1 MNNKLPE
8 NLRQLR
14 SRQGITQKELARFLH
29 RSPGSVSNYENGV
42 NAPDYDTLLSLADFY
57 SVSLDYLVGRPE
69 KQCRDALLNR
79 PIYGK
84 YTLGRFLRLLEVLP
98 EKRLAL
104 LTGFLRVLEENCRH

>member
-57 SVSLDYLVGRPE
+57 GVSLDYLVGRTDNPE
-69 KQCRDALLNR
+69 INK
-79 PIYGK
+79 
-84 YTLGRFLRLLEVLP
+84 
-98 EKRLAL
+98 
-104 LTGFLRVLEENCRH
+104 

>member
-8 NLRQLR
+8 NLRRLR
-14 SRQGITQKELARFLH
+14 SQRGITQKELARFLH

-42 NAPDYDTLLSLADFY
+42 YAPDYDTLLFLADFY
-57 SVSLDYLVGRPE
+57 GVSLDYLVGRPE

-79 PIYGK
+79 TIYGK

-104 LTGFLRVLEENCRH
+104 LAGFLRVLEENCRH